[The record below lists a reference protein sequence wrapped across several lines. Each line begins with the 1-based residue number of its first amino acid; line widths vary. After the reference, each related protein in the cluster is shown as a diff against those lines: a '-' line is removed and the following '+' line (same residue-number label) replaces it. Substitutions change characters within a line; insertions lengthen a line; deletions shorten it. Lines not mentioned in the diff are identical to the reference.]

1 MADGTIMSGIF
12 KRLVVA
18 LIWRINEDD
27 SSCPRLE
34 QVITLHR
41 KT

>member
-18 LIWRINEDD
+18 LIWWTDGDESSYLKTTRAVQD
-27 SSCPRLE
+27 SN
-34 QVITLHR
+34 
-41 KT
+41 K